1 MTIDNANVGSSTP
14 AVVATGA
21 SGGTAI
27 TALYLCNNSTEAA
40 IVNVYACKT
49 GEGANDGNMGDS
61 TTNMNIIYRELT
73 ISAKDTYVID
83 TEKLILGSGDTLQV
97 ETTDSSGQIVATV
110 SKLDL

>member
-40 IVNVYACKT
+40 TVNVYACKT
-49 GEGANDGNMGDS
+49 GEGANDGNVGDS

-73 ISAKDTYVID
+73 ISAQGISRLSNPIGYSN
-83 TEKLILGSGDTLQV
+83 LGIVSARSGLMKKPTSL
-97 ETTDSSGQIVATV
+97 SFC
-110 SKLDL
+110 